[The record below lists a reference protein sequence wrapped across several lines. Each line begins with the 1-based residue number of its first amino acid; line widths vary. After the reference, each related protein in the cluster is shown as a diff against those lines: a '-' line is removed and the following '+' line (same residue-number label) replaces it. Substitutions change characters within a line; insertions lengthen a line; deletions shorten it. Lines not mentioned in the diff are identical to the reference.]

1 MARLRFYALTTLG
14 GLVIVW
20 AADHRG
26 DVSGRPVTLGSGVRF
41 SSVIPMYA
49 VGAWLTWRLPKH
61 PQPVRLLVCG
71 TAIVR
76 SGWPAGRLV
85 NLPWSPVLSALY
97 LEAAAVA
104 LLAMALLIGSF
115 PDGFV
120 ERRWQRLALRCSWV
134 ILIGAP
140 LALLASP
147 VVPVLRRDLAI
158 PNPYAVSWLAWL
170 AQPAAW
176 LALNSGW
183 VLLVGVLVLC
193 ARFVAADAAGRAQL
207 RVIFVVVLGLL
218 LYFAG
223 TVASALGAPE
233 DSALVVNPDHARVA
247 DGDSASRWRSS
258 TGFCATDSS
267 TWTSSSASP
276 SRTALHSC
284 SSRRPMQSARSLHP
298 QARRC
303 GCP

>member
-1 MARLRFYALTTLG
+1 VTIARLRFYVLTTVG

-20 AADHRG
+20 ALITEAMSPSPSRWDL
-26 DVSGRPVTLGSGVRF
+26 VAILMVT
-41 SSVIPMYA
+41 PMYA
-49 VGAWLTWRLPKH
+49 TGAWLTWRLPKH

-71 TAIVR
+71 TAMVV
-76 SGWPAGRLV
+76 GLAAWLAQ
-85 NLPWSPVLSALY
+85 LPWSPVLSALY

-147 VVPVLRRDLAI
+147 AMPVSSDLAI

-176 LALNSGW
+176 LALNYGW

-218 LYFAG
+218 FYSQL
-223 TVASALGAPE
+223 
-233 DSALVVNPDHARVA
+233 
-247 DGDSASRWRSS
+247 RWRRHL
-258 TGFCATDSS
+258 A
-267 TWTSSSASP
+267 
-276 SRTALHSC
+276 
-284 SSRRPMQSARSLHP
+284 HP
-298 QARRC
+298 KTRLWSQ
-303 GCP
+303 P